1 MTVEKWIPIAECDG
15 LYEISNF
22 GNVRKKGRLLKGQIN
37 NGYKEIMITY
47 KGVRKKYK
55 IHRLV
60 AKAFLSN
67 PNNYPVVNHK
77 DENKSNN
84 RVENLEWCT
93 QKHNSNYGTCIQ
105 RRSKN
110 HEKSVVQMQDGKTIK
125 KWESVIKAGSN
136 LLIDPSSIIKV
147 AKGKRKTA
155 GGFEWIYDS

>member
-37 NGYKEIMITY
+37 
-47 KGVRKKYK
+47 R
-55 IHRLV
+55 
-60 AKAFLSN
+60 
-67 PNNYPVVNHK
+67 
-77 DENKSNN
+77 
-84 RVENLEWCT
+84 CT
-93 QKHNSNYGTCIQ
+93 QKYNSNYGTCIQ

-110 HEKSVVQMQDGKTIK
+110 HEKSVIQMQDGKTIK

-136 LLIDPSSIIKV
+136 LLIDPSSIIKIT
-147 AKGKRKTA
+147 KGKRKTA